1 MKTGVNTSVLLICTL
16 AILTV
21 SCVEEFEI
29 NTDINDFQSIL
40 VVDARLTD
48 RVEPQSINL
57 SRTFEFDSIPTPER
71 NAQVS
76 LEGSNGTTF
85 SFEEVDSGIYRST
98 SSLQLLNGES
108 YQLQIVTQDGRIFSS
123 DFEQLPEPIEI
134 GDMQALR
141 RTNNS
146 GIEGVAV
153 VMDNAPNSGQPEF
166 FRYEYEETFKII
178 APDFSPFEWDEVD
191 YDHFCED
198 DDGWEATVAVREEE
212 ARTCFGSNNSIN
224 MILASTADLGT
235 SGLKD
240 FEIRFLGRDNYF
252 ISHRYSI
259 LVKQYHHSSD
269 ANSFFSTLQDFSDFS
284 GVFSNVQ
291 TGLLES
297 NVSAT
302 NSDEPVLGYFE
313 LSSYTEKRM
322 FFNYG
327 DLFPNEELPPYII
340 SCDLVTEPA
349 LYPEEFHVTLI
360 GSTDGK
366 PIIDSGG
373 NSPLLDGI
381 LAGLISYIGHND
393 NYQMVDEFGEPDRAP
408 YFVKKTGCVDC
419 RAFGSNVQP
428 EFWIEEEN

>member
-1 MKTGVNTSVLLICTL
+1 MNKYSYLV
-16 AILTV
+16 TV
-21 SCVEEFEI
+21 MFCIYGCVEEFEVDS
-29 NTDINDFQSIL
+29 DISGFQSIL

-48 RVEPQSINL
+48 RVETQSINL
-57 SRTFEFDSIPTPER
+57 SRTFEFDSVPKPER

-76 LEGSNGTTF
+76 LVGSNGATF
-85 SFEEVDSGIYRST
+85 LFNEGDSGIYRST
-98 SSLQLLNGES
+98 SDLQLLSGES
-108 YQLQIVTQDGRIFSS
+108 YQLQIVTQDGRSFSS
-123 DFEQLPEPIEI
+123 DFEQLPEPVQI
-134 GDMQALR
+134 GDMQAIR

-153 VMDNAPNSGQPEF
+153 VMDNAPNSSQPEF

-178 APDFSPFEWDEVD
+178 APDFNPFEWDEVD

-198 DDGWEATVAVREEE
+198 DDGWQATITAREEE
-212 ARTCFGSNNSIN
+212 AQTCFGSNNSID

-235 SGLKD
+235 SGLED
-240 FEIRFLGRDNYF
+240 FEIRFLGRENYF

-322 FFNYG
+322 FFNYS

-340 SCDLVTEPA
+340 SCDLVTMPP
-349 LYPEEFHVTLI
+349 LYPEEFHITLI

-366 PIIDSGG
+366 PIIDAGD

-381 LAGLISYIGHND
+381 LAGLIGFVGLNGDFVEVGGVGVPGS
-393 NYQMVDEFGEPDRAP
+393 AP
-408 YFVKKTGCVDC
+408 YFVKNPGCVDC
-419 RAFGSNVQP
+419 REFGSNIIP
-428 EFWIEEEN
+428 DFWIEE